1 MLRGVLHM
9 DDEQYLEEAFALAE
23 RGHGGTHPNPLV
35 GAVLV
40 KDGEVVGRG
49 WHLAPGLAHAE
60 ANALAEAGER
70 ARGATL
76 YCTLEPCSHHGKTP
90 PCADALVAAGVAR
103 AVIALGD
110 PNPMVNGRGLRKLR
124 EGGVQVELA
133 GAAWEERA
141 RRQNAPFLK
150 FQRTGLPLVT
160 YKAAVTLDGKVAA
173 AGGDAR
179 WISCLDSRRAVHELR
194 SRVDAVMVG
203 AGTVRRDDPELTVRL
218 ADGRDPARVVITHDG
233 ILPADAKVLAS
244 ARQVRTIVVAD
255 QVTDAARRLLDA
267 RGAELIEVGKGGL
280 RAALEALA
288 GIGPPGRPVRGRPHA
303 RRRAPGGR
311 SHRPLAAVRG
321 AAHRR
326 ARRARPVR
334 DAGRLRG
341 RPGLAP
347 EGHRVAPGLRRPAA
361 QRHRRTRAGLS
372 MFTGIVEEV
381 GTLRGIS
388 SGAESVVLDIT
399 ATTVTAD
406 AAVGDSILTDGVCL
420 TVTSLRT
427 GGFTADA
434 MPETVR
440 RTTLSERRPGDRLNL
455 ERAMTLSS
463 RLGGHLVSGHID
475 GVGVVTSVTTEDNAL
490 VVEIEAPDAVS
501 RVTVDQGSIA
511 LDGVSLTV
519 VGVTGERIRVSL
531 IPHTAAVTTLGRL
544 TARSRVNLEADLI
557 AKYVYAFVAGR
568 KPGDG
573 LTWEKLAEAGF

>member
-1 MLRGVLHM
+1 MLRGVLRM
-9 DDEQYLEEAFALAE
+9 DDGQYMEEAFALAE
-23 RGHGGTHPNPLV
+23 RGRGGTHPNPLV

-49 WHLAPGLAHAE
+49 WHLAPGEPHAE

-90 PCADALVAAGVAR
+90 PCADALVAAGVAK
-103 AVIALGD
+103 AVVALDD
-110 PNPMVNGRGLRKLR
+110 PNPQVDGRGLRKLR
-124 EGGVQVELA
+124 EGGVTVEMA
-133 GAAWEERA
+133 GETWAARA
-141 RRQNAPFLK
+141 REQNAPFIK
-150 FQRTGLPLVT
+150 FHRTGLPLVT
-160 YKAAVTLDGKVAA
+160 YKAAITLDGKVAA

-218 ADGRDPARVVITHDG
+218 TDGRDPVRVVVTHDG
-233 ILPADAKVLAS
+233 ALPPGAKVLAT
-244 ARQVRTIVVAD
+244 ARHARTIVVAD
-255 QVTDAARRLLDA
+255 QATDATRRLLET
-267 RGAELIEVGKGGL
+267 RGAELLEVGDGGL
-280 RAALEALA
+280 HGR
-288 GIGPPGRPVRGRPHA
+288 PGGARRDGTPRHPVRGRPHA
-303 RRRAPGGR
+303 RRRTAR
-311 SHRPLAAVRG
+311 RRTHRPRAAVRG

-334 DAGRLRG
+334 GAGRDGG
-341 RPGLAP
+341 RRRLAAA
-347 EGHRVAPGLRRPAA
+347 GRHLATGLRRLAA
-361 QRHRRTRAGLS
+361 QRHHRAQGRLTV
-372 MFTGIVEEV
+372 FTGIVEEV
-381 GTLRGIS
+381 GTLRGVRP
-388 SGAESVVLDIT
+388 GAASVALDIAASAIT
-399 ATTVTAD
+399 GD

-420 TVTSLRT
+420 TVTSLRAD
-427 GGFTADA
+427 GFTADA

-475 GVGVVTSVTTEDNAL
+475 GVGTVRSVTPEDNA
-490 VVEIEAPDAVS
+490 VVLEIEAPEAVS

-519 VGVTGERIRVSL
+519 VAVAGDRIRVSL
-531 IPHTAAVTTLGRL
+531 IPHTAAITTLGRL
-544 TARSRVNLEADLI
+544 TTGSRVNLEADVI

-568 KPGDG
+568 KPGAG